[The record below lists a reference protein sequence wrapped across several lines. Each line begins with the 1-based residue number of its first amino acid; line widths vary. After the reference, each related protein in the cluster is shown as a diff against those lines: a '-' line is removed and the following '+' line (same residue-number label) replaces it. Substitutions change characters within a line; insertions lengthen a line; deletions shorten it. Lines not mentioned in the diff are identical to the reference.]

1 MENEY
6 HPVEL
11 THSVFVSIFS
21 VKKRGMLFQK
31 DIKTAIEFT
40 NQKRL
45 IMKEARVVDKSRR
58 RNRQFYI
65 FLRRTLFSVK
75 IENFPWPFRKIIKT

>member
-58 RNRQFYI
+58 RNEQFYI
-65 FLRRTLFSVK
+65 FSRRTLFTVK
-75 IENFPWPFRKIIKT
+75 IENFPWLFRKIIKT